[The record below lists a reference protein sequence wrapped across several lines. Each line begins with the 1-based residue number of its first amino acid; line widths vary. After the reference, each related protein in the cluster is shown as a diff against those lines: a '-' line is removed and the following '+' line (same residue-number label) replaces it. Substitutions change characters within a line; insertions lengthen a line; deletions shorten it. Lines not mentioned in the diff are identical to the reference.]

1 MNKYDSDE
9 ILHVKNGDVEYLQFK
24 VLNEYN
30 IKHCITLRHG
40 GASDGEYSSLNF
52 RTLGNDSVDN
62 VFQNLKIIKNK
73 VGFSNIYKGKQDHTD
88 RVIVLNNENKDDYLF
103 EKLSKDNV
111 DGYIVNEKDIATLV
125 TTADCNPII
134 IYDPINNVISNIH
147 AGWKG
152 VINRIY
158 INAIEKMQHE
168 FNSNPS
174 ELIVCIGPS
183 IRKCCFT
190 SREESFKEKFTSVFK
205 YESEYL
211 EDKEDGTFHIDL
223 VKILKHEMKE
233 VGVLDKNI
241 HVADICTRCNT
252 DDFYSYRAAVQNGK
266 KAYATFATI
275 VQLSENNVK

>member
-1 MNKYDSDE
+1 
-9 ILHVKNGDVEYLQFK
+9 
-24 VLNEYN
+24 
-30 IKHCITLRHG
+30 
-40 GASDGEYSSLNF
+40 
-52 RTLGNDSVDN
+52 
-62 VFQNLKIIKNK
+62 
-73 VGFSNIYKGKQDHTD
+73 
-88 RVIVLNNENKDDYLF
+88 
-103 EKLSKDNV
+103 
-111 DGYIVNEKDIATLV
+111 
-125 TTADCNPII
+125 
-134 IYDPINNVISNIH
+134 
-147 AGWKG
+147 
-152 VINRIY
+152 
-158 INAIEKMQHE
+158 MQHE

-266 KAYATFATI
+266 KDYATFATI